1 LWKKKSGK
9 CLFLVLFLLD
19 LLLPSISSQ
28 QEI

>member
-9 CLFLVLFLLD
+9 CLFYVLFLLI

-28 QEI
+28 QEN